1 MGEDQRRDE
10 ELGRL
15 ADEQEQV
22 EAAAM
27 EAGSIGGIAPDGDP
41 AMASVVEAG
50 GGESEGQE
58 LSDQELVDR
67 IEGQEIESVP
77 DAHVEGEPDTF
88 DEPT

>member
-1 MGEDQRRDE
+1 MSEDQRPE
-10 ELGRL
+10 EDLGRI

-27 EAGSIGGIAPDGDP
+27 EAGSIGGVAPAGDP
-41 AMASVVEAG
+41 AMAPVVEGG

-77 DAHVEGEPDTF
+77 DAHVDGEPDAF
-88 DEPT
+88 DEPA

>member
-1 MGEDQRRDE
+1 MTEERPDE

-22 EAAAM
+22 DAAAM
-27 EAGSIGGIAPDGDP
+27 EAGSIGGIAPEGDP
-41 AMASVVEAG
+41 AMAPVVEGG

-88 DEPT
+88 DEPA